1 MAKHHDQKQQ
11 RGEKG
16 HLILVGPDGKDHQGR
31 EDRTAVR
38 ESVALGAE
46 CLLAAFHP
54 RGHWKWKEGAG
65 SGARM

>member
-1 MAKHHDQKQQ
+1 M
-11 RGEKG
+11 
-16 HLILVGPDGKDHQGR
+16 ILVGPDGKDHQGR

-38 ESVALGAE
+38 ERVALGAE
-46 CLLAAFHP
+46 CLLVAIHP